1 MKLQVFR
8 RLIQKEKKKSWKEKM
23 TTWQSEE
30 LENILR
36 TRKETKK
43 VIYYS
48 LQVK

>member
-1 MKLQVFR
+1 
-8 RLIQKEKKKSWKEKM
+8 M

-48 LQVK
+48 LQVKWRKEKENNVPVKVVNLL